1 MEAGSLRAQ
10 LTHDNDAKEEEI
22 STLRDTLNKRINSL
36 QDQLEEEYTT
46 SKTALKVSTITV
58 NCSVFLF
65 YSIVFLGHFEDFI

>member
-58 NCSVFLF
+58 NSSVFLF
-65 YSIVFLGHFEDFI
+65 YLIVFLGHFEDFI